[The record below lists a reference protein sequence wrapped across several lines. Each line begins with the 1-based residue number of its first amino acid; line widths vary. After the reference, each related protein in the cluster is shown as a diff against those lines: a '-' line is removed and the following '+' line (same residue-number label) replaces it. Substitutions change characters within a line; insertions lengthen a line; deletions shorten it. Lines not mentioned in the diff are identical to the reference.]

1 MSDAKPAAEAAV
13 AEKPRPETI
22 FVVLTRT
29 KGETLWSV
37 LPTKFV
43 GRTQDEAKR
52 KAARALSEDSE
63 YAPAIQGDGLEIAV
77 TSARSFKPVLVKVEP
92 QPAKVVVRS

>member
-1 MSDAKPAAEAAV
+1 MSDAKAPEA
-13 AEKPRPETI
+13 AEKPRPETT
-22 FVVLTRT
+22 FVVFTRT
-29 KGETLWSV
+29 KGETAWNII
-37 LPTKFV
+37 PKTYV

-52 KAARALSEDSE
+52 KAARALSEDAD